1 LRGLLKP
8 RVLLVHHEKSLLVD
22 VPLTNL
28 AIKYNMLYV
37 STHQVIKQHIED
49 KTDFGKSL
57 HATKKPKHIVEVPN
71 SKEDQGENYF
81 SPVHFDLD
89 KVI

>member
-1 LRGLLKP
+1 MKSLSYLELIASQVASGRVQVVSNLRTDAASEETQVGILRGLLKP

-37 STHQVIKQHIED
+37 ST
-49 KTDFGKSL
+49 F
-57 HATKKPKHIVEVPN
+57 
-71 SKEDQGENYF
+71 
-81 SPVHFDLD
+81 
-89 KVI
+89 